1 MSPCDGS
8 QQEPLAGVSAVGS
21 RRQGGIACGAQG
33 GGLPAPLEEVALP
46 VHLKDVD
53 AVSEAAQECTGKPLR
68 AEDLGPLVEG
78 RLVVTRTGPLS

>member
-1 MSPCDGS
+1 M
-8 QQEPLAGVSAVGS
+8 GS

-46 VHLKDVD
+46 VHLKDVA
-53 AVSEAAQECTGKPLR
+53 AVSEAVQEGTGEPLR

-78 RLVVTRTGPLS
+78 RVGGDQDRSSLVALAEDFEQ